1 MRAPVWERSRRER
14 RVWAAGLLLSVG
26 VHVAVLL
33 VFRSGSLPVS
43 PAAAAGPRAGS
54 PKAAAGGGGLT
65 AILFRPPRPIV
76 VPPRPEAVVE
86 PKPIELERLLE
97 LQLSFSPVTLPAVG
111 EGRVPGSRSGPGLP
125 GGEGAGDAGD
135 AAEGLLRLIRP
146 HPRGIILPPL
156 GGPAEVRGREVKVRV
171 FVSAAGT
178 VDSVRLDPPTPSREY
193 NERLAREALSWKWEP
208 ALRGGRKVAAWAEY
222 TIAIPR

>member
-1 MRAPVWERSRRER
+1 MRGTVGDRLERER
-14 RVWAAGLLLSVG
+14 RVWAAGLLLSLA
-26 VHVAVLL
+26 VHITVLL
-33 VFRSGSLPVS
+33 LFQSSSLPPS
-43 PAAAAGPRAGS
+43 PGAAAGPRAGS

-65 AILFRPPRPIV
+65 AIVFQPPRPIV

-86 PKPIELERLLE
+86 PKPIQLERLPDLR
-97 LQLSFSPVTLPAVG
+97 LSFSPVMLDAPG
-111 EGRVPGSRSGPGLP
+111 EGRVPGGERGPGLP
-125 GGEGAGDAGD
+125 GGEGEGDAGD
-135 AAEGLLRLIRP
+135 AAAGLLRLIRP

-156 GGPAEVRGREVKVRV
+156 GGPPEVRGREVRVQV

-178 VDSVRLDPPTPSREY
+178 VDSVRLDPPTANREY
-193 NERLAREALSWKWEP
+193 NERLIREALSWKWEP